1 MEKIKVLINEKEL
14 DKRIEEIAIQ
24 ISNDFKNEE
33 IILVCILK
41 GSVYFAADLS
51 KKIKDNIVVLD
62 FMKVSSYGIGKREST
77 GKIDFKLDLSCNI
90 ENKNVIIVEDIVDS
104 GKTLKYLQDYLKTK
118 KPKSLK
124 LCTLLDKPER
134 RTENIHVDYIG
145 FEIEDK
151 FVVGYGLDY
160 DEKYRNLP
168 YVGFVE

>member
-1 MEKIKVLINEKEL
+1 MENIKVLINEKEL

-41 GSVYFAADLS
+41 GSVYFVADLS

-104 GKTLKYLQDYLKTK
+104 GKTLKYLQDYLETK